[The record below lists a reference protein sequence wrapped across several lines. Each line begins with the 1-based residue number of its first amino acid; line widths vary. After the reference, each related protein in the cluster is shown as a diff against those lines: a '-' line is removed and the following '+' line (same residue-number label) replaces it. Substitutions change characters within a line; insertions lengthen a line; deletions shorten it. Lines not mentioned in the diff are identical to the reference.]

1 MSKRDAHSSVFHRF
15 SCSRLVSN
23 SRVRQGGGEEV
34 ELQLLV
40 ADPGV
45 WAIGLLSLGFL
56 QT

>member
-1 MSKRDAHSSVFHRF
+1 M
-15 SCSRLVSN
+15 
-23 SRVRQGGGEEV
+23 RQGGGEEV